1 MKYYIDASVVA
12 KWYKEKEEFE
22 SEALELLDDVVEF
35 DVTGVTSSLTILE
48 LIRALQKI
56 NIQEKLI
63 KESLSSLDSLFK
75 TCLIKTGISDE
86 CVNLSKE
93 LMLSL
98 RLYASDSIHLS
109 SAILEDCDRILTSD
123 SEHMLRKNVVKMFSK
138 NYGIDILHIKNY
150 K

>member
-12 KWYKEKEEFE
+12 KWYKEKEGFE
-22 SEALELLDDVVEF
+22 SEALKLLDDIVEF
-35 DVTGVTSSLTILE
+35 DVAGVTSSLTVLE
-48 LIRALQKI
+48 LTRALQKI

-75 TCLIKTGISDE
+75 TSLIKTNISDE
-86 CVNLSKE
+86 CISLSKE
-93 LMLSL
+93 LMLSS
-98 RLYASDSIHLS
+98 RLYASDAIHLS
-109 SAILEDCDRILTSD
+109 SAILEDCDVILTAD

-138 NYGIDILHIKNY
+138 NYGIDILHIKHY

>member
-1 MKYYIDASVVA
+1 M
-12 KWYKEKEEFE
+12 
-22 SEALELLDDVVEF
+22 
-35 DVTGVTSSLTILE
+35 GILSQS
-48 LIRALQKI
+48 RALQKI